1 MANSD
6 ATKITT
12 FVGIDGERE
21 YKKALEEM
29 GREMRALASEGKKL
43 EAVYADNANSLLFT
57 LLPSTKICASGGRN
71 ASHSIAAAPSK
82 S

>member
-43 EAVYADNANSLLFT
+43 EAVRTTQTAWKHCGQKT
-57 LLPSTKICASGGRN
+57 ST
-71 ASHSIAAAPSK
+71 
-82 S
+82 